1 MLKERLKEL
10 LRELTAIPGV
20 SGDERKII
28 AVLADKLRPL
38 ADELL
43 VDRWGN
49 IIAVRKGG
57 LPGPKVMA
65 AAHADE
71 IGLCVKNILPNGFLL
86 MSRIGVVSDLLL

>member
-43 VDRWGN
+43 VDRW
-49 IIAVRKGG
+49 
-57 LPGPKVMA
+57 
-65 AAHADE
+65 
-71 IGLCVKNILPNGFLL
+71 
-86 MSRIGVVSDLLL
+86 